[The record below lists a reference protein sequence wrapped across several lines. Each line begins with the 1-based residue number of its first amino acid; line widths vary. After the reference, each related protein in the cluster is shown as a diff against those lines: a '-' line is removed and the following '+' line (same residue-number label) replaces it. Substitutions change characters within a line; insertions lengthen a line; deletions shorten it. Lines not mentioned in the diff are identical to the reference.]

1 MNPRITPGAAA
12 ALFTLCLC
20 ACSDAASDASASSAP
35 DLGPTKADGGADGGG
50 GQAVSGGA
58 GGGAGEQVSPGGEG
72 GAGGQALPGGSGGS
86 GGFGGSGGQ
95 PSPGGTGGLTP
106 DAPCDLPNGPDART
120 ADYDVEMARFV
131 GRLQAYA
138 DCRKPGFLVFPQN
151 APELARIPGYLNVVS
166 GIGKEDLYYGA
177 EADAEPTDPQQTADW
192 ERDLD
197 LFVQAGRLVLTI
209 DYPFTDEDVSEYD
222 PETLERIDDAYSRA
236 EAKGYVPYA
245 GVRNLG
251 EVSVNPG
258 HEPAGHAAPVTRTQD
273 VHNWVD
279 LLQPPG
285 DLDRADYV
293 AYLAD
298 LRFDLMVIDAE
309 YDAEILTEAELA
321 AVHLGSGALVVSYL
335 SIGEAETYRA
345 YWEADW
351 DADGDGRPDAGAPA
365 WLGDSNPSWPDNYKV
380 RYWMPGWQRVILQR
394 VDDLIDAG
402 FDGAYLDII
411 DAWECF
417 DFGDCQE

>member
-1 MNPRITPGAAA
+1 MP
-12 ALFTLCLC
+12 AL
-20 ACSDAASDASASSAP
+20 SER
-35 DLGPTKADGGADGGG
+35 G
-50 GQAVSGGA
+50 
-58 GGGAGEQVSPGGEG
+58 
-72 GAGGQALPGGSGGS
+72 
-86 GGFGGSGGQ
+86 
-95 PSPGGTGGLTP
+95 
-106 DAPCDLPNGPDART
+106 
-120 ADYDVEMARFV
+120 
-131 GRLQAYA
+131 
-138 DCRKPGFLVFPQN
+138 CRKPGFLVFPQN

-209 DYPFTDEDVSEYD
+209 DYPFTDEDVAEYD
-222 PETLERIDDAYSRA
+222 AETQARIDDAYARA

-251 EVSVNPG
+251 EVALNPG
-258 HEPAGHAAPVTRTQD
+258 HEPTGHAAPVTRTQD

-285 DLDRADYV
+285 GLDRADYV

-309 YDAEILTEAELA
+309 YDAEILREDELA

-335 SIGEAETYRA
+335 SIGEAETYRD
-345 YWEADW
+345 YWDADW

-365 WLGDSNPSWPDNYKV
+365 WLGDSNPAWPDNYKV
-380 RYWMPGWQRVILQR
+380 RYWMPGWQRIVLQR
-394 VDDLIDAG
+394 VDALIDAG

-417 DFGDCQE
+417 DSGDCRE